1 MNVKISTPW
10 HQRKLARENRE
21 SAEREVAVSRSRYN
35 DALNKTLQALH
46 TLQTQNHFAQ
56 TLAQQLAKGYD
67 KK

>member
-21 SAEREVAVSRSRYN
+21 SAEREVAVSRARYN
-35 DALNKTLQALH
+35 DMVSKTLRSLH

-56 TLAQQLAKGYD
+56 SLAEQIAKGYG